1 MKRIQ
6 FFVAV
11 FITVSLAQVQAQSQ
25 LLDVKAFDTRM
36 ASTQDKIVLDV
47 RTNDEYN
54 QGHLENAVMIDY
66 YEPDFKQRLAK
77 LDKAKPV
84 FVYCAA
90 GARSEG
96 AAQALV
102 DLGFKQVYDLRG
114 GMNAWKKAKLP
125 IVK

>member
-1 MKRIQ
+1 MKHIL

-11 FITVSLAQVQAQSQ
+11 FITVGLFQGKAQSQ
-25 LLDVKAFDTRM
+25 LLDVKAFNTRM
-36 ASTQDKIVLDV
+36 ASGEDKIVLDV

-66 YEPDFKQRLAK
+66 YKPDFKQRLAK
-77 LDKAKPV
+77 LDKTKPV

-90 GARSEG
+90 GARSEA

-102 DLGFKQVYDLRG
+102 DSSRL
-114 GMNAWKKAKLP
+114 
-125 IVK
+125 

>member
-1 MKRIQ
+1 MKRII
-6 FFVAV
+6 FLVAV
-11 FITVSLAQVQAQSQ
+11 FITATFSPVQAQSQ
-25 LLDVKAFDTRM
+25 LLDVKSFDTGM
-36 ASTQDKIVLDV
+36 ASAKDKIVLDV
-47 RTNDEYN
+47 RTSDEYN

-66 YEPDFKQRLAK
+66 YKPDFKQRLAN

-102 DLGFKQVYDLRG
+102 DLGFKQVYDLQG
-114 GMNAWKKAKLP
+114 GMNAWKKAKMP
-125 IVK
+125 VVK

>member
-1 MKRIQ
+1 MKRIL

-11 FITVSLAQVQAQSQ
+11 FITVGLAQLRAQSQ

-36 ASTQDKIVLDV
+36 ASSKDKIVLDV

-66 YEPDFKQRLAK
+66 YKPDFKQRLAK

-96 AAQALV
+96 AAQALL
-102 DLGFKQVYDLRG
+102 DLGFKQVYDLQG
-114 GMNAWKKAKLP
+114 GMNAWKKAKMP

>member
-1 MKRIQ
+1 MKRII

-11 FITVSLAQVQAQSQ
+11 FMTANLSQGQAQSQ
-25 LLDVKAFDTRM
+25 LLDVKAFDTQM
-36 ASTQDKIVLDV
+36 ESTKDKIVLDV

-66 YEPDFKQRLAK
+66 YKPDFKQRLAK

-114 GMNAWKKAKLP
+114 GMNAWKKAKMP

>member
-1 MKRIQ
+1 MKRII

-11 FITVSLAQVQAQSQ
+11 LITVNLSQGQAQSQ
-25 LLDVKAFDTRM
+25 LLDVKSFDTRM
-36 ASTQDKIVLDV
+36 ASTKDKIVLDV

-66 YEPDFKQRLAK
+66 YQPDFKERLAK

-90 GARSEG
+90 GVRSES

-114 GMNAWKKAKLP
+114 GMNAWKKAKMP

>member
-1 MKRIQ
+1 MKRLI

-11 FITVSLAQVQAQSQ
+11 FMTATFSQVQAQSQ
-25 LLDVKAFDTRM
+25 LLDVKSFNTRM
-36 ASTQDKIVLDV
+36 ESTKDKTVLDV

-66 YEPDFKQRLAK
+66 YKPDFKQRLAK

-90 GARSEG
+90 GARSES

-102 DLGFKQVYDLRG
+102 DLGFKQVYDLQG
-114 GMNAWKKAKLP
+114 GMNAWKKEKMP
-125 IVK
+125 VVK

>member
-1 MKRIQ
+1 MKRIL

-11 FITVSLAQVQAQSQ
+11 FITVGLVQGNAQSQ

-36 ASTQDKIVLDV
+36 TSTKDKIVLDV

-114 GMNAWKKAKLP
+114 GMNAWKKAKMP

>member
-1 MKRIQ
+1 MKRII

-11 FITVSLAQVQAQSQ
+11 LITVNLSQGQAQSQ
-25 LLDVKAFDTRM
+25 LLDVKSFDTRM
-36 ASTQDKIVLDV
+36 ASTKDKIVLDV

-66 YEPDFKQRLAK
+66 YQPDFKQRLTK

-90 GARSEG
+90 GVRSEG

-102 DLGFKQVYDLRG
+102 DLGFKQVYDLQG
-114 GMNAWKKAKLP
+114 GMNAWKKAKMP

>member
-1 MKRIQ
+1 MKRLI

-11 FITVSLAQVQAQSQ
+11 FMTATFSQVQAQSQ
-25 LLDVKAFDTRM
+25 LLDVKSFDTRM
-36 ASTQDKIVLDV
+36 ASTKDKIVLDV

-54 QGHLENAVMIDY
+54 EGHLENAVMIDY
-66 YEPDFKQRLAK
+66 YKPDFKQRLAN
-77 LDKAKPV
+77 LDTAKPV

-102 DLGFKQVYDLRG
+102 DLGFKQVYDLGG
-114 GMNAWKKAKLP
+114 GMNAWKKAKMP

>member
-1 MKRIQ
+1 MKRII

-11 FITVSLAQVQAQSQ
+11 FMTVTISQVKAQSQ
-25 LLDVKAFDTRM
+25 LLNVKSFDTRM
-36 ASTQDKIVLDV
+36 ASTKDKIVLDV
-47 RTNDEYN
+47 RTSDEYN

-66 YEPDFKQRLAK
+66 YKPDFKQRLAK

-102 DLGFKQVYDLRG
+102 DLGFKQVYDLQG
-114 GMNAWKKAKLP
+114 GMNAWKKAKMP
-125 IVK
+125 VVK

>member
-1 MKRIQ
+1 MKHIL

-11 FITVSLAQVQAQSQ
+11 FITVGLGHGKAQSQ
-25 LLDVKAFDTRM
+25 LLDVKAFNTRM
-36 ASTQDKIVLDV
+36 ASSEDKIVLDV

-66 YEPDFKQRLAK
+66 YKPDFKQRLAK

-90 GARSEG
+90 GARSEA

-102 DLGFKQVYDLRG
+102 DLGFKQVYDLQG
-114 GMNAWKKAKLP
+114 GMNAWKKAKMP